1 VTGVLRVCGTPIGN
15 LADTT
20 PRVLDALRAANVV
33 ACEDSRRTG
42 TLLAANGISVPMVR
56 VDEHR
61 EAAEVPRLVARLL
74 AGDDVCL
81 VSDAGMPGV
90 SDPGR
95 RLVAAAIAAG
105 VRVEVLPGA
114 SAVTT
119 ALVASGLVAD
129 RFAFI
134 GFLPRTGSGLAAT
147 LATIDAWAM
156 PVVAFEAPG
165 RLPRTLAT
173 IAARD
178 PGRPIAVCRELTK
191 LHEETTRG
199 TASEV
204 LERYREPPRGEVT
217 LVIAPVEAIAEQRSD
232 DDVAAALTALA
243 GTVGAREASAIVAR
257 LTGLPRRDLYARITA
272 AR

>member
-1 VTGVLRVCGTPIGN
+1 MTGILRVCGTPIGN

-20 PRVLDALRAANVV
+20 PRVLDALRAASVV

-42 TLLAANGISVPMVR
+42 TLLAANAISVPMVR

-61 EAAEVPRLVARLL
+61 EAAEVPRLVARLV
-74 AGDDVCL
+74 AGESVAL

-95 RLVAAAIAAG
+95 RLVRAALAAG
-105 VRVEVLPGA
+105 VPVEVLPGA

-129 RFAFI
+129 RFAFV
-134 GFLPRTGSGLAAT
+134 GFLPRTVGGLEAV
-147 LATIDAWAM
+147 LAEVDAWAM

-165 RLPRTLAT
+165 RLPRTLAA
-173 IAARD
+173 IATRD
-178 PGRPIAVCRELTK
+178 PDRSLAVCRELTK
-191 LHEETTRG
+191 LHEEITRG
-199 TASEV
+199 PARDV
-204 LERYREPPRGEVT
+204 AERYRDQPRGEVT
-217 LVIAPVEAIAEQRSD
+217 LVLAPVSNTREAPADED
-232 DDVAAALTALA
+232 LDKTLAALAAA
-243 GTVGAREASAIVAR
+243 VGAREASAIVAR

-272 AR
+272 TR